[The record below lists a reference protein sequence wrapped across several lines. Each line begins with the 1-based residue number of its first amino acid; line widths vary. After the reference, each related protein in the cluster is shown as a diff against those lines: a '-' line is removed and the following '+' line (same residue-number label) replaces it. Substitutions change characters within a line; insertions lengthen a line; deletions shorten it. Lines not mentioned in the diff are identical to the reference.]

1 MATSSDISVGLAHEF
16 IITACKAGFEV
27 KDFAVLSQSEEK
39 LREVLT
45 FVRGYS
51 EIKQIDH
58 IINCDADP
66 FTPQGWE
73 VIEHKR
79 MGQWKWDPTKVNLHL
94 SENQKGG
101 KIIEGNELRKE
112 LASMAVLNANV
123 LDYLL
128 RNPHLI
134 PDEWKKD
141 ENGNTRYIFFWGTIY
156 RYSDGF
162 LCVRYLCFH
171 DGQWDWDYDWLDVDW
186 RVSCPAASLAS

>member
-1 MATSSDISVGLAHEF
+1 MVTSSDISVGLAHEF

-27 KDFAVLSQSEEK
+27 KDFAILARSEEK

-51 EIKQIDH
+51 EIKQIDY
-58 IINCDADP
+58 IIDCDADP
-66 FTPQGWE
+66 FVPEGWKVE
-73 VIEHKR
+73 EHRKG
-79 MGQWKWDPTKVNLHL
+79 GQLEWDPTKVNFHL
-94 SENQKGG
+94 SENQKDG
-101 KIIEGNELRKE
+101 KVIRGNELRKE

-128 RNPHLI
+128 KNPQLI

-156 RYSDGF
+156 RHSVGY
-162 LCVRYLCFH
+162 LCVRCLSFYGGRWRWGYGWVDDDWS
-171 DGQWDWDYDWLDVDW
+171 DGG
-186 RVSCPAASLAS
+186 PAASFAS